1 FAVLVLISLLGLVL
15 YQATLLL
22 ERRLL
27 RPYASHA

>member
-1 FAVLVLISLLGLVL
+1 VLISLLGLLL

-27 RPYASHA
+27 RPYTQPA